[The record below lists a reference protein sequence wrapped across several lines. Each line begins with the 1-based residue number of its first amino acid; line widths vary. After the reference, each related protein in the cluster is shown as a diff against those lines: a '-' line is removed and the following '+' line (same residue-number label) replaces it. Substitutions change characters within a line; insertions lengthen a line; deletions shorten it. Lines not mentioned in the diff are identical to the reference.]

1 MVERRRVVHDR
12 RRLLL
17 EAGHPMSSRVLIASL
32 ASLLVACGDEIAT
45 PTAGADARRYTLALI
60 GDPAITLHPGEVRTL
75 QALLAAS
82 EAGPVAS
89 ARIHFAFLDR
99 TPAGPSLHPA
109 YLVSAA
115 A

>member
-32 ASLLVACGDEIAT
+32 ASLLVACGGETAT
-45 PTAGADARRYTLALI
+45 PTAGADARRYTLALV
-60 GDPAITLHPGEVRTL
+60 GDPAITLHPGETRTL

-82 EAGPVAS
+82 EDGPVAH
-89 ARIHFAFLDR
+89 ARIHFAFPEGN
-99 TPAGPSLHPA
+99 PAGRQAEASD
-109 YLVSAA
+109 V
-115 A
+115 

>member
-60 GDPAITLHPGEVRTL
+60 GDPSIPGR
-75 QALLAAS
+75 
-82 EAGPVAS
+82 S
-89 ARIHFAFLDR
+89 ARCRHCSR
-99 TPAGPSLHPA
+99 PAKTALSPA
-109 YLVSAA
+109 RGFISPFSTAIRRA
-115 A
+115 PGS